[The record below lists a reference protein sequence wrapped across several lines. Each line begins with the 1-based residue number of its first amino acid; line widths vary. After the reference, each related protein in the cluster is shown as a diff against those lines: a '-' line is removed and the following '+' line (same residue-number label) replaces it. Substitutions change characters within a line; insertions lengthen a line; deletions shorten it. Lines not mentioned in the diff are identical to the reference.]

1 MLKLH
6 KTSPSPVIVEGK
18 PALGDISAP
27 KVVLTSQPSPPRD
40 EAVLPPMDESVVNE
54 LSQPNMP
61 TFQEFHAK
69 VLGENQNKRRLD
81 SSDDPG
87 SLLSGQSV
95 KDILGST
102 THSNLSKHPNRNDE
116 GITHTPSAPAT
127 TNTEAATSILSPPG
141 TDTATASETIY
152 PSSVLE
158 NGGNGGTTSKRGH
171 DTAQELRVMRNIAAS
186 ECGAKLLQASPSA
199 KHAPAILVD
208 NNDEYMNQPCSSE
221 KWFIIE
227 TCEPVQL
234 GIIQIANYELFSSRC
249 KTFRVFVSDRYPAK
263 QWEQIGIFRGQ
274 DVKGLQTFHI
284 GGSATGRLIKYV
296 KFEMLDHYGNEHF
309 CPITMVRL
317 FGLSSDEMD
326 EPELP
331 PPPLSRSSPSGNSG
345 TTLGESEDGLNG
357 NANTSLLGKTHL
369 EVSIEPQSSAKVT
382 STTASKKP
390 SGEKKFKR
398 NKMSKIELDS
408 PVNSSS
414 VEEDKSEDCAKGERD
429 KVRAAAHSFKS
440 TGLWQH
446 AARFI
451 LGVLQSAIG
460 GESSLMLPQ
469 ASATAPVKRT
479 DSLTTVEPTS
489 DDFYSVIYIFS
500 ASSSSVA
507 TPPPST
513 DARSRGLWH
522 LAHCL
527 LALSSSP
534 SLRSLA
540 APHRAW
546 ADCTA
551 SEFLLNLTTT
561 SSRGSTESLLQFQR
575 LAAAYQ
581 NLTSAFGRWP
591 AVLMRR
597 QMGKELPVPEFLK
610 PRVAPKFVVLPP
622 SNSLVGNSETLEQ
635 ETVKLGTNETEQPP
649 PVESKLTSPPS
660 PTQPSPTSLMSP
672 SDSAVESYEKEAV
685 EDENSSPQSPP
696 PSSSIQHA
704 SSKEGDDK
712 NIPMVEDAK
721 VISGTPASA
730 EPPWKQEP
738 KAEVAMTEGREG
750 EREVVLPAAMGGSWK
765 ENMYMRLNNKVL
777 QLQSDVSVSMRYL
790 EELSQSYKR
799 QTERL
804 SASFNLTTAWLK
816 ATAKGAEERDLL
828 QQERIDALEAQLT
841 KLLHILAERGVVV
854 LDRSPRNLA
863 STTTTTTSST
873 VPHFRKPD
881 SYSASS
887 TAGVDLQSILWSV
900 FFQSPATATRSSSLS
915 TSSKRVYGSSST
927 SAAAA
932 ASRTD
937 SGARGGI
944 ESCNTTSVL
953 SLFRLPSATPGSP
966 RPSAVGARIVPPAAL
981 LFRRRQLRGPEEAEA
996 GVDANRPTTHLPGV
1010 DGAWIFVLA
1019 VALQQLRN
1027 FLLSETFRLWL
1038 LHLCLA
1044 VLAQTFVY
1052 VVFMRSALR
1061 CCLPLS
1067 PLALSPSS
1075 CKICSTF
1082 PTTENSNCNRTD
1094 QGAGAFADEKEAI
1107 QPRSRSSSSSASPP
1121 KNRPSLPLSDLPSV
1135 KMRILGVDAEGLRK
1149 SAATATIIIII
1160 IAPITVGTT
1169 TNNNNTTIPV
1179 THHSPTGNTYS
1190 TAKQRG
1196 HLLQRRTKS
1205 YFCNHE
1211 LSFLSTVPS
1220 DRPVAVAACVERVGD
1235 SHYRGWPLS
1244 VHHRTS
1250 SLKQCAWQVSQ
1261 AHLSDVIWSLC
1272 GTAKSWFTRSENR
1285 WARLSSRQV
1294 INPPSSSDQLQL
1306 LARIQLEVCLPRL
1319 LEPVVDGSTVIIA
1332 FEMSFVIGYSMSSP
1346 LTSGLLS
1353 ALEMSETES
1362 VDIATLP
1369 LPQIQEIAKQFEQ
1382 KLQYINASLQQLRV
1396 LQGQFASSRDCLKN
1410 FNVENKD
1417 KNTLIPLTST
1427 LCVPGRLIDPT
1438 CVLVDIG
1445 TGYFVE
1451 MKVEEASKHFTKRIE
1466 FIEKQIEKI
1475 APVLA
1480 QKTQEHRTIMG
1491 VFEAKAK
1498 ALMKAQGVQ

>member
-1 MLKLH
+1 MRFFRRLFFHLILWLHITFFCSIAAAGRQREPDDHIKPPAWSFRDRNAFVKRWREGVRYLYLSDQSHWPEILKLH
-6 KTSPSPVIVEGK
+6 KTSSSPVIVEGK

-40 EAVLPPMDESVVNE
+40 EVVLPPMDESVVNE

-95 KDILGST
+95 KDSLGST

-141 TDTATASETIY
+141 TDTSATASETIY
-152 PSSVLE
+152 PSNVLE
-158 NGGNGGTTSKRGH
+158 NGGNGGATSKRGH

-331 PPPLSRSSPSGNSG
+331 PPPLSRSSPSGDSG
-345 TTLGESEDGLNG
+345 TTLGESEDGLDG
-357 NANTSLLGKTHL
+357 NTNTSLLNKTHL
-369 EVSIEPQSSAKVT
+369 EVSMEPQSSAVT
-382 STTASKKP
+382 STTTSKKP
-390 SGEKKFKR
+390 SGKKKFKR
-398 NKMSKIELDS
+398 NKMSKTELDS

-414 VEEDKSEDCAKGERD
+414 VEEDGSEDCAKGERD
-429 KVRAAAHSFKS
+429 EVRATAHAFKS

-469 ASATAPVKRT
+469 AAATAPMKRT

-489 DDFYSVIYIFS
+489 DEFYSVIYIFS
-500 ASSSSVA
+500 ASSSSAA

-622 SNSLVGNSETLEQ
+622 SKSVVESLETLEQ
-635 ETVKLGTNETEQPP
+635 ETVKSRTNETEQPP
-649 PVESKLTSPPS
+649 PVESKSTSPPS
-660 PTQPSPTSLMSP
+660 PTQPSPTPLMSP
-672 SDSAVESYEKEAV
+672 SDSAVESYEEEEAV
-685 EDENSSPQSPP
+685 EDENPSPQSPP

-704 SSKEGDDK
+704 SSKEGDDE
-712 NIPMVEDAK
+712 NTPMVEDAK
-721 VISGTPASA
+721 VISGTPTST
-730 EPPWKQEP
+730 ESPWKQEP

-765 ENMYMRLNNKVL
+765 ETMYMRLNNKVL

-900 FFQSPATATRSSSLS
+900 FFQSPATATPSSSLS

-927 SAAAA
+927 SAAAP

-937 SGARGGI
+937 IGARGGI

-953 SLFRLPSATPGSP
+953 SLFRLASATPGSS
-966 RPSAVGARIVPPAAL
+966 RSSAVGARILPPAAL
-981 LFRRRQLRGPEEAEA
+981 LFHRRQLRGPEEAEA
-996 GVDANRPTTHLPGV
+996 GVDANQPTTHLPGV
-1010 DGAWIFVLA
+1010 DAAWIFVLA
-1019 VALQQLRN
+1019 VASQQLRN

-1052 VVFMRSALR
+1052 VVFLRSALR
-1061 CCLPLS
+1061 RCLPLS

-1094 QGAGAFADEKEAI
+1094 QGAGACADEKEAI
-1107 QPRSRSSSSSASPP
+1107 QPRSRSSSSSASRPKVEDPLKPSSPPLPVNVECNVAVESSESTPVRSALSEDADSQSRRRRLAKEVDEKMEYVSDSFTPPPAPEADGDCPTQQPMMTARRRRRRNLRKKQRRKRKKAQQCQMRPP
-1121 KNRPSLPLSDLPSV
+1121 KL
-1135 KMRILGVDAEGLRK
+1135 
-1149 SAATATIIIII
+1149 
-1160 IAPITVGTT
+1160 
-1169 TNNNNTTIPV
+1169 
-1179 THHSPTGNTYS
+1179 
-1190 TAKQRG
+1190 
-1196 HLLQRRTKS
+1196 
-1205 YFCNHE
+1205 
-1211 LSFLSTVPS
+1211 
-1220 DRPVAVAACVERVGD
+1220 
-1235 SHYRGWPLS
+1235 
-1244 VHHRTS
+1244 
-1250 SLKQCAWQVSQ
+1250 
-1261 AHLSDVIWSLC
+1261 
-1272 GTAKSWFTRSENR
+1272 
-1285 WARLSSRQV
+1285 
-1294 INPPSSSDQLQL
+1294 
-1306 LARIQLEVCLPRL
+1306 
-1319 LEPVVDGSTVIIA
+1319 
-1332 FEMSFVIGYSMSSP
+1332 
-1346 LTSGLLS
+1346 
-1353 ALEMSETES
+1353 
-1362 VDIATLP
+1362 
-1369 LPQIQEIAKQFEQ
+1369 
-1382 KLQYINASLQQLRV
+1382 
-1396 LQGQFASSRDCLKN
+1396 
-1410 FNVENKD
+1410 
-1417 KNTLIPLTST
+1417 
-1427 LCVPGRLIDPT
+1427 
-1438 CVLVDIG
+1438 
-1445 TGYFVE
+1445 
-1451 MKVEEASKHFTKRIE
+1451 
-1466 FIEKQIEKI
+1466 
-1475 APVLA
+1475 
-1480 QKTQEHRTIMG
+1480 
-1491 VFEAKAK
+1491 
-1498 ALMKAQGVQ
+1498 